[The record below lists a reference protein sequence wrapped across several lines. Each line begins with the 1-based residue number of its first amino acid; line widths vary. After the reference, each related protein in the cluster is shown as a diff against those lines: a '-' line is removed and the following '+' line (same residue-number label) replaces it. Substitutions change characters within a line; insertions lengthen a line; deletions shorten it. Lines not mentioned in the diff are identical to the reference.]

1 MMQEIICPH
10 PPTPP
15 PPHHTVTTQQWCAN
29 DVHLESDANVNSDGD
44 RNVTCTVTSVHSN
57 SDMTAIMA
65 CDSSDSNRQAL
76 TAMCTLAAAH

>member
-1 MMQEIICPH
+1 M
-10 PPTPP
+10 
-15 PPHHTVTTQQWCAN
+15 
-29 DVHLESDANVNSDGD
+29 NSDGD
-44 RNVTCTVTSVHSN
+44 GNVTCTVTSVHSD